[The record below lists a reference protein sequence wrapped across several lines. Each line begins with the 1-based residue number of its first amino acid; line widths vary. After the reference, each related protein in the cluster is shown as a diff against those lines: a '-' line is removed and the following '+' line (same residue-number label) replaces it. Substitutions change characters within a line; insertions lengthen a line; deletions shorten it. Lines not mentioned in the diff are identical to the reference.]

1 MTGSGKAG
9 IKMGAVIGSGAVA
22 GYLAFMAFVLVFSI
36 VMYVVSAF
44 YMSKVFDK
52 AGVDGQWRAWVP
64 GYNLMVFL
72 KLGDMSPWL
81 VLYCFG
87 GLILL
92 SWIGIGFLFS
102 IALFAVSALAAYR
115 IGQKLGAEP
124 AMVALWII
132 PVAWL
137 AVMAQKGSVWNSQ
150 IEAAPWAGS
159 GFLGDRTRWE
169 GVPMQTAVAA

>member
-1 MTGSGKAG
+1 MDA
-9 IKMGAVIGSGAVA
+9 GAVMGTGAVA
-22 GYLAFMAFVLVFSI
+22 GYLAFMFVLSVAL
-36 VMYVVSAF
+36 YVVSAYF
-44 YMSKVFDK
+44 MSKVFDK
-52 AGVDGQWRAWVP
+52 AGVDGRWRAWVP

-87 GLILL
+87 GVLLL

-102 IALFAVSALAAYR
+102 IALFVVSALAAYR

-124 AMVALWII
+124 VMVALWII
-132 PVAWL
+132 PVVWL
-137 AVMAQKGSVWNSQ
+137 VVMARRDSAWNSR
-150 IEAAPWAGS
+150 IEPAPWAGN

-169 GVPMQTAVAA
+169 GVPMQTAVTA

>member
-1 MTGSGKAG
+1 
-9 IKMGAVIGSGAVA
+9 MGAVMGSSAVA

-36 VMYVVSAF
+36 VLYVVSAF
-44 YMSKVFDK
+44 FMSKVFDK

-72 KLGDMSPWL
+72 KLGDLSPWL
-81 VLYCFG
+81 VLYGFG
-87 GLILL
+87 GAILL
-92 SWIGIGFLFS
+92 SWLGIGFLFS
-102 IALFAVSALAAYR
+102 LALLLVTGLAAYR

-132 PVAWL
+132 PVVWL
-137 AVMAQKGSVWNSQ
+137 VVMAQKDSVWNSQ
-150 IEAAPWAGS
+150 IEAAPWAGN